1 MVLAGGL
8 KFHISIFLLVRGF
21 DGNPDRWVVA
31 YCLLGRDFYSEWD
44 FCELTLND
52 VFIWWNLVTLCKG
65 KHDAGKVSFDG
76 QDCWNSHTC
85 QNTWYEL
92 YLLVLEK
99 DLDKVAA
106 LERKEND

>member
-1 MVLAGGL
+1 MVLAGGR

-52 VFIWWNLVTLCKG
+52 VFIW
-65 KHDAGKVSFDG
+65 
-76 QDCWNSHTC
+76 
-85 QNTWYEL
+85 
-92 YLLVLEK
+92 
-99 DLDKVAA
+99 
-106 LERKEND
+106 